1 MVSGWICT
9 SSSSRR
15 LLAHCPSDVGS
26 MLQEAEARNTAGHAV
41 KELAEPQCRQKL
53 SQCPTM
59 PQAPE
64 RVILVI
70 PKSIQCFF
78 CQSCYLR
85 FTSGLWPSV
94 IDTPSA
100 RSRLGCFS
108 WQPRHT
114 GDDHA
119 SMTRPTFNPH
129 LSTFAPLPDHPR

>member
-1 MVSGWICT
+1 
-9 SSSSRR
+9 
-15 LLAHCPSDVGS
+15 

-78 CQSCYLR
+78 LPE
-85 FTSGLWPSV
+85 LLPPPHIWPLAVSDRHP
-94 IDTPSA
+94 ICTQQA
-100 RSRLGCFS
+100 RVL
-108 WQPRHT
+108 QLAT
-114 GDDHA
+114 
-119 SMTRPTFNPH
+119 
-129 LSTFAPLPDHPR
+129 